1 MTTPSELVKQALDE
15 AAGFGTGDWADRA
28 LAALREGGYTVALR
42 NPCRCGCEKP
52 RDQHLCP
59 CGCGHPYEDAVRK
72 VMGGPMYLNWDQA
85 SANIDEHPD
94 VPCKWPA

>member
-1 MTTPSELVKQALDE
+1 MRLPVSAPETGPTVHSLRSVKAVTRSPF
-15 AAGFGTGDWADRA
+15 AIRAGAGAK
-28 LAALREGGYTVALR
+28 
-42 NPCRCGCEKP
+42 KP

-94 VPCKWPA
+94 EPCKWPA